1 MSVQSFY
8 ENESWIGKWL
18 LVVAV
23 AALVITQN
31 IAWREISG
39 GGITYRLE
47 LCSHAMVLPI
57 IYERQI
63 R

>member
-39 GGITYRLE
+39 GGDNLSIGVVFSCNGFADHL
-47 LCSHAMVLPI
+47 
-57 IYERQI
+57 
-63 R
+63 